1 MWVQKL
7 SVNLRNFF
15 KKMAKVLTKEKT
27 KKTSKKNGATQSSK
41 LKEKK
46 EEELSQIQE
55 QKESKEKKSA
65 SFFEE
70 IKKSPKVLL
79 REPKEIKE
87 LYPYQ
92 KEAVEKIFKKLE
104 EMPPNANL
112 LFQLPTGGGKTIIF
126 SEIAKRYIQKYK
138 RKVLILTHR
147 IELSQQTSEV
157 LNYIGISNKVINS
170 EVKQLPNQTPYQCF
184 TALVE
189 TLNNRLQENE
199 EFLEDI
205 GLVIVDEAHN
215 NSFRKIFH
223 YFKDVNIL
231 GVTAT
236 PLSSNKKLPLYQI
249 YNDLIVGESIKSLI
263 EKGYL
268 CDADTYTY
276 EVNLSSLRIGSNGE
290 FTVSSHEQLYTQS
303 VMLNKL
309 IQAYEER
316 ALNTKTLIFNAGILT
331 SKAVYEAF
339 AKKGYP
345 IKHLDS
351 TFSDRE
357 RAEVLEWFRNTPNGI
372 LTSVS
377 ILTQGF
383 DEPAVESIILN
394 RATRSLTLYHQ
405 MIGRGS
411 RVWKNKKRFQII
423 DLGNNLR
430 RFGYWQTEIDWRHV
444 FREPH
449 LYLENR
455 YKDNWDYEMDFNYE
469 LPPEVRERFINS
481 SYEAFSV
488 KDKYQEYIKKG
499 IKPSVVLEE
508 SLHDHYERIIGNA
521 SEKEEAMELF
531 ELLKD
536 EIKHRLKQYCKC
548 INATDNYY
556 LWQYQQYVTKLRKMI
571 NNHYDV

>member
-1 MWVQKL
+1 
-7 SVNLRNFF
+7 
-15 KKMAKVLTKEKT
+15 MAKVLTKEKT
-27 KKTSKKNGATQSSK
+27 KSSSKKALSKSSK
-41 LKEKK
+41 TDQSTSAKKNKQEEKNNKPPFEISKPSKRIMIKE
-46 EEELSQIQE
+46 QR
-55 QKESKEKKSA
+55 
-65 SFFEE
+65 E
-70 IKKSPKVLL
+70 IKD
-79 REPKEIKE
+79 

-92 KEAVEKIFKKLE
+92 KEAVEKIFSRLE
-104 EMPPNANL
+104 TMPPNANL

-126 SEIAKRYIQKYK
+126 SEIGRRYIQKYK

-157 LNYIGISNKVINS
+157 LSYISISNKVINS
-170 EVKQLPNQTPYQCF
+170 EVKHLPNQTPYQCF

-189 TLNNRLQENE
+189 TLNNRLQEND

-268 CDADTYTY
+268 CDADTFTY
-276 EVNLSSLRIGSNGE
+276 EVNLSSLRVGSNGE

-316 ALNTKTLIFNAGILT
+316 AWNNKTLIFNAGILT

-339 AKKGYP
+339 SKKGYS

-351 TFSDRE
+351 TFSDKD
-357 RAEVLEWFRNTPNGI
+357 RAEVLEWFRHTPNGI

-411 RVWKNKKRFQII
+411 RVWRNKKKFQII

-455 YKDNWDYEMDFNYE
+455 YKDNWDYELEFNYE
-469 LPPEVRERFINS
+469 LPPEVRERFVNS
-481 SYEAFSV
+481 SYESYSV
-488 KDKYQEYIKKG
+488 KDKYQEYIKKA

-521 SEKEEAMELF
+521 SEKEEAFELF

-548 INATDNYY
+548 VNATDNYY
-556 LWQYQQYVTKLRKMI
+556 LWQYQQYISKLRKMI

>member
-1 MWVQKL
+1 
-7 SVNLRNFF
+7 
-15 KKMAKVLTKEKT
+15 MAKVLTKEKT
-27 KKTSKKNGATQSSK
+27 KKSSKKTSTVSAASEEKSKKNKGEKANKKSES
-41 LKEKK
+41 EKK
-46 EEELSQIQE
+46 
-55 QKESKEKKSA
+55 A
-65 SFFEE
+65 SFFENNLSTT
-70 IKKSPKVLL
+70 KKGMILK
-79 REPKEIKE
+79 EPKEIKE

-92 KEAVEKIFKKLE
+92 REAVEKIFKRLE

-147 IELSQQTSEV
+147 IELSQQTSDV
-157 LNYIGISNKVINS
+157 LSHIGISNKVINS
-170 EVKQLPNQTPYQCF
+170 EVKHLPNQTPYQCF

-223 YFKDVNIL
+223 YFKDINIL

-276 EVNLSSLRIGSNGE
+276 EVNLSSLRVGSNGE

-316 ALNTKTLIFNAGILT
+316 ALGTKTLIFNAGILT
-331 SKAVYEAF
+331 SKAVFEAF
-339 AKKGYP
+339 SKKGYN

-351 TFSDRE
+351 TFSDRD
-357 RAEVLEWFRNTPNGI
+357 RAEVLDWFRKTPDGI

-383 DEPAVESIILN
+383 DEPAVESL
-394 RATRSLTLYHQ
+394 SLIH
-405 MIGRGS
+405 I
-411 RVWKNKKRFQII
+411 
-423 DLGNNLR
+423 
-430 RFGYWQTEIDWRHV
+430 
-444 FREPH
+444 
-449 LYLENR
+449 
-455 YKDNWDYEMDFNYE
+455 
-469 LPPEVRERFINS
+469 
-481 SYEAFSV
+481 
-488 KDKYQEYIKKG
+488 
-499 IKPSVVLEE
+499 
-508 SLHDHYERIIGNA
+508 
-521 SEKEEAMELF
+521 
-531 ELLKD
+531 
-536 EIKHRLKQYCKC
+536 
-548 INATDNYY
+548 
-556 LWQYQQYVTKLRKMI
+556 
-571 NNHYDV
+571 

>member
-1 MWVQKL
+1 
-7 SVNLRNFF
+7 
-15 KKMAKVLTKEKT
+15 MAKVLEKEKT
-27 KKTSKKNGATQSSK
+27 IKFKKVSNKKITASKSAKKEVIEKDKEKIEENSFEVTTSKKRATSH
-41 LKEKK
+41 
-46 EEELSQIQE
+46 
-55 QKESKEKKSA
+55 KS
-65 SFFEE
+65 
-70 IKKSPKVLL
+70 ILL

-92 KEAVEKIFKKLE
+92 KEAVEKIFKRLE

-157 LNYIGISNKVINS
+157 LTSIGISNKIINS
-170 EVKQLPNQTPYQCF
+170 EVKQLPNQTHYQCF

-189 TLNNRLQENE
+189 TLNNRLQEND

-276 EVNLSSLRIGSNGE
+276 EVNLSSLRVGSNGE

-339 AKKGYP
+339 SKKGYP

-351 TFSDRE
+351 TFSDRD

-411 RVWKNKKRFQII
+411 RVWKNKRRFQII

-455 YKDNWDYEMDFNYE
+455 YKDNWDYEMDYTYE
-469 LPPEVRERFINS
+469 LPPEVRDRFINS
-481 SYEAFSV
+481 SYEAYSV

-499 IKPSVVLEE
+499 IKPSKVLEE

-556 LWQYQQYVTKLRKMI
+556 LWQYQQYTTRLKKMI